1 MGPGLGEN
9 LPVGGPERVETASG
23 TTGGLDTTG
32 LGGDGGGGGGR
43 LEVFTGM
50 ETPLRNEPCTSQGAA
65 PATFRHGVA
74 PPGCAIFGA
83 PLYESSTTMS
93 VREFIALGT
102 GSQVPTRRRNHNG
115 YFLRWDDEGFLFDPG
130 EGTQRQM
137 TFGDLPARAIHR
149 IFITHFHGDHCL
161 GLAGIIQRLSLDR
174 CDHPVTVHY
183 PASGEQYFQRLRH
196 ASIYHPCVELVPAP
210 VTVPDEG
217 TVLIGSTDAYT
228 LHAHRLDHPVPTVG
242 YRVEERPGR
251 RFVPERLR
259 ALGLAGPLIGE
270 LSARGSVTVG
280 DRTITLDEASVPKE
294 GSAVAFVMDTRACP
308 GAVALARDADLLV
321 MEATYSAADQA
332 LADAHGHASSVDAA
346 RTARD
351 AGARR
356 LALTHFSQRYE
367 STADHVREAKEIFPH
382 TVALDD
388 LMRLPIPRR
397 R

>member
-1 MGPGLGEN
+1 
-9 LPVGGPERVETASG
+9 
-23 TTGGLDTTG
+23 
-32 LGGDGGGGGGR
+32 
-43 LEVFTGM
+43 
-50 ETPLRNEPCTSQGAA
+50 
-65 PATFRHGVA
+65 
-74 PPGCAIFGA
+74 
-83 PLYESSTTMS
+83 MS

-102 GSQVPTRRRNHNG
+102 SSQVPTRRRNHNG

-137 TFGDLPARAIHR
+137 AFGDLPASAIHR
-149 IFITHFHGDHCL
+149 IFVTHFHGDHCL

-183 PASGEQYFQRLRH
+183 PASGEEFFQRLRF
-196 ASIYHPCVELVPAP
+196 ASIYHPAVELVPAP
-210 VTVPDEG
+210 VAVPDAGVVCIAESANY
-217 TVLIGSTDAYT
+217 TV
-228 LHAHRLDHPVPTVG
+228 HAHRLDHPVPTVG
-242 YRVEERPGR
+242 YRIQERPGR

-259 ALGLAGPLIGE
+259 EFGLAGPVISE
-270 LSARGSVTVG
+270 LAARGSVTVDG
-280 DRTITLDEASVPKE
+280 RAVSLDDVSVPKE

-332 LADAHGHASSVDAA
+332 LADAHGHASSADAA
-346 RTARD
+346 RTALA

-356 LALTHFSQRYE
+356 LALTHFSQRYD
-367 STADHVREAKEIFPH
+367 STAEHVREAREIFPD

-388 LMRLPIPRR
+388 LMRLPVPRR

>member
-1 MGPGLGEN
+1 
-9 LPVGGPERVETASG
+9 
-23 TTGGLDTTG
+23 
-32 LGGDGGGGGGR
+32 
-43 LEVFTGM
+43 
-50 ETPLRNEPCTSQGAA
+50 
-65 PATFRHGVA
+65 
-74 PPGCAIFGA
+74 
-83 PLYESSTTMS
+83 MS

-102 GSQVPTRRRNHNG
+102 SSQVPTRRRNHNG

-137 TFGDLPARAIHR
+137 AFGDLPASAIHR
-149 IFITHFHGDHCL
+149 IFVTHFHGDHCL

-183 PASGEQYFQRLRH
+183 PASGEEFFQRLRF
-196 ASIYHPCVELVPAP
+196 ASIYHPAVELVPAP
-210 VTVPDEG
+210 VAVPDAGVACIAESASY
-217 TVLIGSTDAYT
+217 TV
-228 LHAHRLDHPVPTVG
+228 HAHRLDHPVPTVG
-242 YRVEERPGR
+242 YRIQERPGR

-259 ALGLAGPLIGE
+259 EFGLAGPVISE
-270 LSARGSVTVG
+270 LAARGSVTVDG
-280 DRTITLDEASVPKE
+280 RAVSLDDVSVPKE

-346 RTARD
+346 RTALA

-356 LALTHFSQRYE
+356 LALTHFSQRYD
-367 STADHVREAKEIFPH
+367 STAEHVREAREIFPD

-388 LMRLPIPRR
+388 LMRLPVPRR

>member
-1 MGPGLGEN
+1 
-9 LPVGGPERVETASG
+9 
-23 TTGGLDTTG
+23 
-32 LGGDGGGGGGR
+32 
-43 LEVFTGM
+43 
-50 ETPLRNEPCTSQGAA
+50 
-65 PATFRHGVA
+65 
-74 PPGCAIFGA
+74 
-83 PLYESSTTMS
+83 MS

-137 TFGDLPARAIHR
+137 TFGDLAPRAIHR
-149 IFITHFHGDHCL
+149 IFVTHFHGDHCL

-183 PASGEQYFQRLRH
+183 PASGEEYFQRLRH

-217 TVLIGSTDAYT
+217 TVLIGATDAYT

-242 YRVEERPGR
+242 YRIEERPGR

-259 ALGLAGPLIGE
+259 ELGLAGPLIGE

-280 DRTITLDEASVPKE
+280 DRTVTLDEASVPKE
-294 GSAVAFVMDTRACP
+294 GSSVAFVMDTRACP

-332 LADAHGHASSVDAA
+332 LADAHGHASAADAA
-346 RTARD
+346 RTALA

-356 LALTHFSQRYE
+356 LALTHFSQRYD

>member
-1 MGPGLGEN
+1 LFE
-9 LPVGGPERVETASG
+9 L
-23 TTGGLDTTG
+23 
-32 LGGDGGGGGGR
+32 
-43 LEVFTGM
+43 VF
-50 ETPLRNEPCTSQGAA
+50 
-65 PATFRHGVA
+65 
-74 PPGCAIFGA
+74 
-83 PLYESSTTMS
+83 
-93 VREFIALGT
+93 LGT
-102 GSQVPTRRRNHNG
+102 SASAPSAKRSLPALVVKHDEHR
-115 YFLRWDDEGFLFDPG
+115 FLVDCG

-137 TFGDLPARAIHR
+137 TFGDLAPRAIHR
-149 IFITHFHGDHCL
+149 IFVTHFHGDHCL

-183 PASGEQYFQRLRH
+183 PASGEEYFQRLRH

-217 TVLIGSTDAYT
+217 TVLIGATDAYT

-242 YRVEERPGR
+242 YRIEERPGR

-259 ALGLAGPLIGE
+259 ELGLAGPLIGE

-280 DRTITLDEASVPKE
+280 DRTVTLDEASVPKE
-294 GSAVAFVMDTRACP
+294 GSSVAFVMDTRACP

-332 LADAHGHASSVDAA
+332 LADAHGHASAADAA
-346 RTARD
+346 RTALA

-356 LALTHFSQRYE
+356 LALTHFSQRYD